1 MYSYFLFIT
10 FSVGF
15 HATIVSLYPG
25 FVVILVLVDILDNI
39 YMHILRIRKTEHAK
53 SCCIFIQKIQLIEC
67 DLKVFHINRVSHIR
81 WQICSHLSKVFKMLY
96 IIVLFS
102 MRIKLNVHF
111 RILLHT

>member
-10 FSVGF
+10 FSVAF

-67 DLKVFHINRVSHIR
+67 DLKVFHINRV
-81 WQICSHLSKVFKMLY
+81 ICSHLSKLFKMLY